1 MLSRTSMALRGWT
14 HLPRHSDLSPQ
25 QLLLAV
31 LDIVSLAYAITC
43 PLLQPS
49 FTVPPLL
56 FYRRLP
62 LLNGG
67 KSLLPSLLPEDLP
80 PEQLSLPVCL
90 WSHGRLEKL
99 RRWLELYVHDCW
111 GDSPAVTTIAGGIG
125 G

>member
-14 HLPRHSDLSPQ
+14 HLPRHSDLSAQ
-25 QLLLAV
+25 ELLLSA
-31 LDIVSLAYAITC
+31 LRIIYLAYATTC

-49 FTVPPLL
+49 LTVSPFL

-90 WSHGRLEKL
+90 WR
-99 RRWLELYVHDCW
+99 
-111 GDSPAVTTIAGGIG
+111 
-125 G
+125 